1 MIWTNLTKKKL
12 LPLEQITN
20 NSKEPFIRVLG
31 FHINETLD
39 IQDHGSIL
47 ASKLAKAVFLLNRVK
62 HLMSLKTMKMLYYAH
77 FHSHLSF
84 CSMFSQKMLNRINI
98 LQKKSYSGCC

>member
-1 MIWTNLTKKKL
+1 MLFSVKRKKENINLFLNNNDLDEFDEKKL

-62 HLMSLKTMKMLYYAH
+62 H
-77 FHSHLSF
+77 
-84 CSMFSQKMLNRINI
+84 
-98 LQKKSYSGCC
+98 